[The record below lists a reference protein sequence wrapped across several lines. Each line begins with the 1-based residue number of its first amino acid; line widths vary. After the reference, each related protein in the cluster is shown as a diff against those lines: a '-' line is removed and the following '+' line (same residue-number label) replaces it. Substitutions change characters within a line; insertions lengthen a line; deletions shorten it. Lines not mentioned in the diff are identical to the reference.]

1 VKCNNI
7 DFAIEESV
15 RVFLEKRLNC
25 YVYVKNNEGILEEL
39 LLKRGFMLIDTMQV
53 LMSPHIN
60 INNIKYE
67 NNKIVVIRI
76 GMDLIPLW
84 IDIFCNSFDA
94 LDWKDEVEKI
104 VNSHY
109 KDLVLLLSYT
119 DDNTSKIP
127 IGCAALY
134 HRHGIIGLYC
144 LGTIES
150 FRGKGSAK
158 QIIKIS
164 MEIARNEGF
173 SFLFLQAFTNEQ
185 FIDFYKKMGFQ
196 MLYKKKI
203 YTLSK

>member
-1 VKCNNI
+1 MTCNNI

-15 RVFLEKRLNC
+15 RVFIEKRLNC
-25 YVYVKNNEGILEEL
+25 YVYLKDNEDILEEL
-39 LLKRGFMLIDTMQV
+39 LLKKGFMLIDTMQV
-53 LMSPHIN
+53 LMSPHV
-60 INNIKYE
+60 NNMKYE
-67 NNKIVVIRI
+67 NNKIAVIKI

-84 IDIFCNSFDA
+84 IDIFCKSFDA

-119 DDNTSKIP
+119 DFNTTKIP

-134 HRHGIIGLYC
+134 HRHGVMGLYC

-164 MEIARNEGF
+164 MQIARNQGL

-196 MLYKKKI
+196 ILYKKKI

>member
-1 VKCNNI
+1 MKCNNI

-109 KDLVLLLSYT
+109 KDLVLLLSY
-119 DDNTSKIP
+119 
-127 IGCAALY
+127 L
-134 HRHGIIGLYC
+134 
-144 LGTIES
+144 
-150 FRGKGSAK
+150 
-158 QIIKIS
+158 
-164 MEIARNEGF
+164 
-173 SFLFLQAFTNEQ
+173 
-185 FIDFYKKMGFQ
+185 
-196 MLYKKKI
+196 
-203 YTLSK
+203 